1 MCWLLLKVKTML
13 EKTVKKLWKGSLVSV
28 RDYEVE
34 SAIARG
40 GMIIHLVAG
49 DNVERMFVGRDDL
62 MQHLAKAIQENQKFK
77 SKTGGKN
84 YRLVDIPWKAEK
96 PDTNQEEL
104 FNV

>member
-1 MCWLLLKVKTML
+1 ML
-13 EKTVKKLWKGSLVSV
+13 EKTVKKLWKGTLVSV

-40 GMIIHLVAG
+40 GMIIHLTA
-49 DNVERMFVGRDDL
+49 NETVERMFVPKDEL
-62 MQHLAKAIQENQKFK
+62 LTHLAVAVRENPTIK

-96 PDTNQEEL
+96 TDTNQKEM